1 MKKFIFWTEFTLV
14 GTGLG
19 YPTKK
24 YVTKNPN
31 RNELAQMEEYDDRL
45 NDLLGYDND
54 AEKAI
59 EFNENDFNEL
69 RKVSPFNRFN
79 FREVN

>member
-19 YPTKK
+19 YP
-24 YVTKNPN
+24 TKNPN

-59 EFNENDFNEL
+59 GFNENDFNEL